1 MNIPENIIE
10 MIAQSSGANNVAKVE
25 QIQSL
30 WSGYGELVRL
40 HLDGGEVPSVIVKYI
55 LLPQSTAS
63 SDAHPR
69 GWNTSRSHQR
79 KLDSYQVE
87 VNWYRDY
94 ANKCLAPVP
103 KSLMV
108 EQQDNEILLVLEDL
122 AALGYNEVHKH
133 VERPAIL
140 ACLRWLAQFHA
151 QYMVHA
157 QFMSCRQAVKP
168 QGLWPTGTYWHL
180 ATRPDELA
188 VLDDLRLKAAAEQI
202 DATLA
207 QCQYQTLVHGDA
219 KLANFCF
226 TSEGTAVAAVDF
238 QYVGGGCGMKDL
250 CLLLSSVLD
259 FNESD
264 SQIQAYLDEYFATLK
279 QFLSE
284 YHPDIDGDN
293 VEQQWRPLYSVA
305 WADFQ
310 RFVKGWCSDH
320 WKINPYTEQLTDTAL
335 RWLAKE
341 GLAKQRLAN
350 STKP

>member
-1 MNIPENIIE
+1 MNIPECIFEKVVRTIGVE
-10 MIAQSSGANNVAKVE
+10 RVKNVE
-25 QIQSL
+25 HIQSL

-40 HLDGGEVPSVIVKYI
+40 HVDGGNTSSVIVKYI
-55 LLPQSTAS
+55 VLPAINPDSQL
-63 SDAHPR
+63 HPR

-79 KLDSYQVE
+79 KLDSYLVE
-87 VNWYRDY
+87 VNWYREY
-94 ANKCLAPVP
+94 ANLCQAPVP
-103 KSLMV
+103 KCLMV
-108 EQQDNEILLVLEDL
+108 EQKENEILLVLEDL
-122 AALGYNEVHKH
+122 ATMGYNEVHKH
-133 VERPAIL
+133 VESPAVL

-151 QYMVHA
+151 Q
-157 QFMSCRQAVKP
+157 FMSCRQAIKP

-188 VLDDLRLKAAAEQI
+188 VLEDLPLKAAAGKI
-202 DATLA
+202 DTTLA
-207 QCQYQTLVHGDA
+207 CCKYQTLVHGDA

-226 TSEGTAVAAVDF
+226 TPESNDPASVISVAAVDF
-238 QYVGGGCGMKDL
+238 QYVGGGCGMKDV

-259 FNESD
+259 FNESE

-279 QFLSE
+279 QFLFE
-284 YHPDIDGDN
+284 YHPNIDGDD

-310 RFVKGWCSDH
+310 RFVKGWCPDH

-341 GLAKQRLAN
+341 
-350 STKP
+350 

>member
-1 MNIPENIIE
+1 MNIPECIIE
-10 MIAQSSGANNVAKVE
+10 NVAQSIGANNVVRVE
-25 QIQSL
+25 PIQSL

-40 HLDGGEVPSVIVKYI
+40 YLDGGEVPSVIVKYI

-63 SDAHPR
+63 SHAHPR

-103 KSLMV
+103 KCLMV

-122 AALGYNEVHKH
+122 ATLGYSEVHKH
-133 VERPAIL
+133 IDSSAIL
-140 ACLRWLAQFHA
+140 ACLRWLAKF
-151 QYMVHA
+151 HA
-157 QFMSCRQAVKP
+157 QFMSQGLETMP
-168 QGLWPTGTYWHL
+168 QGLWPVGTYWHL

-188 VLDDLRLKAAAEQI
+188 ALDDLSLKAAAKPI
-202 DATLA
+202 DTTLA
-207 QCQYQTLVHGDA
+207 CCKYQTLVHGDA

-226 TSEGTAVAAVDF
+226 TPRGRDPEGGCIRQAISVAAVDF
-238 QYVGGGCGMKDL
+238 QYVGGGCGMKDV

-259 FNESD
+259 FNESE
-264 SQIQAYLDEYFATLK
+264 SQIQAYLDEYFAALK

-284 YHPDIDGDN
+284 YHPDIDGDD
-293 VEQQWRPLYSVA
+293 VEQHWRPLYSVA

-310 RFVKGWCSDH
+310 RFVKGWCPDH
-320 WKINPYTEQLTDTAL
+320 WKINPYTEQLTETAL
-335 RWLAKE
+335 QW
-341 GLAKQRLAN
+341 LAKQRLAN
-350 STKP
+350 STKS